1 MQRRHFLGAGASL
14 TLAGSP
20 LLAGAQS
27 QTTAYRQRRLL
38 VLMLRGGMDGLCAI
52 PPTGDPRLQALRAN
66 LVPQPLL
73 RGNDFFGVHPALPTF
88 ASLMAEGQAVA
99 VHATG
104 FGYTGRSH
112 FEGQDIMQSGVPKP
126 YASASG
132 WLGRAME
139 KSQLGAG
146 VAISIPMPL
155 ILRGDS
161 KSETQFPTWMPAP
174 PTETYALIERLWQGH
189 PELATLGTRLR
200 NGRAEAAM
208 GGAPTP
214 AFDNRK
220 SAAGLAHEAALRMQ
234 ASDGPMVGLIDFN
247 GFDTHAAQG
256 AGEGVHA
263 TRLKQVD
270 DAIRSFRQSMGPRW
284 DDCLVLTVT
293 EFGRTAAENGT
304 TGTDHGWGGCIL
316 AAGGLVRTAGVVAD
330 WPGLQV
336 ASLFEGRDLKVT
348 VDAAAVYA
356 QALQSVFGL
365 NTDQIQDGVLSH
377 RPHALTQTLFRA

>member
-14 TLAGSP
+14 TLVGSP
-20 LLAGAQS
+20 LLVGAQS
-27 QTTAYRQRRLL
+27 QTAAYGQRRLL

-52 PPTGDPRLQALRAN
+52 PPTGDPRLQALRGN
-66 LVPQPLL
+66 LVPGELL

-112 FEGQDIMQSGVPKP
+112 FEGQDIMQSGVTKP

-139 KSQLGAG
+139 KAQLGAG

-174 PTETYALIERLWQGH
+174 PADTYALIERLWQGH
-189 PELATLGTRLR
+189 PELAALGSRLR
-200 NGRAEAAM
+200 SGRAEAAM
-208 GGAPTP
+208 AGAPTP

-316 AAGGLVRTAGVVAD
+316 AAGGLVRTSGVVAD
-330 WPGLQV
+330 WPGLES
-336 ASLFEGRDLKVT
+336 ARLFEGRDLAVT

-356 QALQSVFGL
+356 QALHSVFGL
-365 NTDQIQDGVLSH
+365 SAAQVQDGVLSH
-377 RPHALTQTLFRA
+377 RPHALAQTLFRA

>member
-14 TLAGSP
+14 TLVGHP
-20 LLAGAQS
+20 LLAAAQNG
-27 QTTAYRQRRLL
+27 QPAYGQRRLL

-155 ILRGDS
+155 LLRGDS

-220 SAAGLAHEAALRMQ
+220 SPAGLAHEAALRMQ

-270 DAIRSFRQSMGPRW
+270 EAIRSFRQSMGPRW

-316 AAGGLVRTAGVVAD
+316 AAGGLVKSAGVVAD
-330 WPGLQV
+330 WPGLQA

-365 NTDQIQDGVLSH
+365 STDQIQDGVLSH

>member
-14 TLAGSP
+14 TLVGHP
-20 LLAGAQS
+20 LLAAAQNG
-27 QTTAYRQRRLL
+27 QPAYGQRRLL

-270 DAIRSFRQSMGPRW
+270 DTIRSFRQSMGPRW

-316 AAGGLVRTAGVVAD
+316 AAGGLVKTAGVVAD
-330 WPGLQV
+330 WPGLQA

-365 NTDQIQDGVLSH
+365 STAQVQDGVLSH
-377 RPHALTQTLFRA
+377 RPHALAQTLFRA

>member
-14 TLAGSP
+14 TLVGSP

-27 QTTAYRQRRLL
+27 QTTAYGQRRLL

-52 PPTGDPRLQALRAN
+52 PPTGDPRLQALRGN
-66 LVPQPLL
+66 LVPGELL

-88 ASLMAEGQAVA
+88 ASLIAQGQAVA

-112 FEGQDIMQSGVPKP
+112 FEGQDIMQSGVTKP

-139 KSQLGAG
+139 KAQLGAG

-174 PTETYALIERLWQGH
+174 PADTYALIERLWQGH
-189 PELATLGTRLR
+189 PELAALGTRLR
-200 NGRAEAAM
+200 SGRVEAAM
-208 GGAPTP
+208 AGAPTP

-330 WPGLQV
+330 WPGLET
-336 ASLFEGRDLKVT
+336 ARLFEGRDLTVT

-356 QALQSVFGL
+356 QALHSVFGL
-365 NTDQIQDGVLSH
+365 SAAQVQDGVLSH
-377 RPHALTQTLFRA
+377 RPHALAQTLFRV

>member
-27 QTTAYRQRRLL
+27 QTTAYGQRRLL

-52 PPTGDPRLQALRAN
+52 PPTGDPRLQALRGN
-66 LVPQPLL
+66 LVPGELL

-155 ILRGDS
+155 ILRGVS

-189 PELATLGTRLR
+189 PELATLGSRLR
-200 NGRAEAAM
+200 SGRAEAAM
-208 GGAPTP
+208 AGAPTP

-247 GFDTHAAQG
+247 GFDTHASQG

-330 WPGLQV
+330 WPGLES
-336 ASLFEGRDLKVT
+336 ARLFEGRDLAVT

-356 QALQSVFGL
+356 QALHSVFGL
-365 NTDQIQDGVLSH
+365 SAAQVQDGVLSH
-377 RPHALTQTLFRA
+377 RPHALAQTLFRA

>member
-27 QTTAYRQRRLL
+27 QTTAYGQRRLL

-66 LVPQPLL
+66 LVPAQLL

-112 FEGQDIMQSGVPKP
+112 FEGQDIMQSGVVKP

-189 PELATLGTRLR
+189 PELATLGSRLR
-200 NGRAEAAM
+200 SGRAEAAM
-208 GGAPTP
+208 AGAPTP

-270 DAIRSFRQSMGPRW
+270 DTLRSFRQSMGPRW

-356 QALQSVFGL
+356 QALHSVFGL
-365 NTDQIQDGVLSH
+365 NTDQILDGVLSH
-377 RPHALTQTLFRA
+377 RPHALAQTLFRA

>member
-14 TLAGSP
+14 TLAGHP
-20 LLAGAQS
+20 LLASAQS
-27 QTTAYRQRRLL
+27 SSMFAQRRLL

-52 PPTGDPRLQALRAN
+52 PPTGDPGLQALRAN
-66 LVPQPLL
+66 LVPAQLL
-73 RGNDFFGVHPALPTF
+73 RGNDFFGVHPALPTL
-88 ASLMAEGQAVA
+88 AALMAQGQAVA

-112 FEGQDIMQSGVPKP
+112 FEGQDIMQSGVAKP

-161 KSETQFPTWMPAP
+161 KSETQFPTWMPTP
-174 PTETYALIERLWQGH
+174 PTATYALIEQLWQGQ

-200 NGRAEAAM
+200 TGRAEAAM
-208 GGAPTP
+208 AGAPTP

-256 AGEGVHA
+256 AAEGVHA

-270 DAIRSFRQSMGPRW
+270 DAIRSFRQSMGARW

-316 AAGGLVRTAGVVAD
+316 AAGGLVKTAGVVAD
-330 WPGLQV
+330 WPGMQA

-356 QALQSVFGL
+356 QALQTVFGL
-365 NTDQIQDGVLSH
+365 STAQVQDGVLNH
-377 RPHALTQTLFRA
+377 RPHSLAQTLFRA

>member
-27 QTTAYRQRRLL
+27 QTTAYGQRRLL

-304 TGTDHGWGGCIL
+304 TGTDHGWGGCIM

-330 WPGLQV
+330 WPGLET
-336 ASLFEGRDLKVT
+336 ARLFEGRDLTVT

-356 QALQSVFGL
+356 QALQTVFGL
-365 NTDQIQDGVLSH
+365 SAAQVQDGVLSH
-377 RPHALTQTLFRA
+377 RPHALAQTLFRA

>member
-14 TLAGSP
+14 TLVGSP

-27 QTTAYRQRRLL
+27 QTTAYGQRRLL

-52 PPTGDPRLQALRAN
+52 PPTGDPRLQALRGN
-66 LVPQPLL
+66 LVPGELL

-88 ASLMAEGQAVA
+88 ASLIAQGQAVA

-112 FEGQDIMQSGVPKP
+112 FEGQDIMQSGVTKP

-139 KSQLGAG
+139 KAQLGAG

-174 PTETYALIERLWQGH
+174 PADTYALIERLWQGH
-189 PELATLGTRLR
+189 PELATLGSRLR
-200 NGRAEAAM
+200 SGRAEAAM
-208 GGAPTP
+208 AGAPTP

-330 WPGLQV
+330 WPGLET
-336 ASLFEGRDLKVT
+336 ARLFEGRDLTVT

-356 QALQSVFGL
+356 QALHSVFGL
-365 NTDQIQDGVLSH
+365 SAAQVQDGVLSH
-377 RPHALTQTLFRA
+377 RPHALAQTLFRV

>member
-20 LLAGAQS
+20 LLAGAQ
-27 QTTAYRQRRLL
+27 THHTAYGQRRLL

-52 PPTGDPRLQALRAN
+52 PPTGDPRLQALRGN
-66 LVPQPLL
+66 LVPGELL
-73 RGNDFFGVHPALPTF
+73 RGNDFFGVHPALPTL
-88 ASLMAEGQAVA
+88 AALMTQGQAVA

-112 FEGQDIMQSGVPKP
+112 FEGQDIMQSGVTKP

-139 KSQLGAG
+139 KAQLGAG

-174 PTETYALIERLWQGH
+174 PADTYALIEQLWQGH
-189 PELATLGTRLR
+189 PELAALGSRLR
-200 NGRAEAAM
+200 SGRTQADMA
-208 GGAPTP
+208 GAPTP

-330 WPGLQV
+330 WPGLET
-336 ASLFEGRDLKVT
+336 ARLFEGRDLTVT

-356 QALQSVFGL
+356 QALHSVFGL
-365 NTDQIQDGVLSH
+365 SAAQVQDGVLSH